1 MHECNEMQ
9 ILKAKKKN
17 KKIKEK
23 KVTKDFEM
31 KYKDHIRNTQL
42 E

>member
-9 ILKAKKKN
+9 ILKAKEN